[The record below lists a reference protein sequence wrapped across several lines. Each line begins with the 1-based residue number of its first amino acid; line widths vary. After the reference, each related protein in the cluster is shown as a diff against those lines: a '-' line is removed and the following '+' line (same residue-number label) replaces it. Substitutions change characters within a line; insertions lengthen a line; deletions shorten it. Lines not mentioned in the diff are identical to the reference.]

1 MRRIWAGIICAILIG
16 LFFLFWPR
24 RRGRSDAE
32 RLRPQTEPA
41 PPPYKP
47 PAVQP
52 QPEKKPAVTVSRAA
66 PEPAPPKPLEDR
78 ADDLTLLEGIG
89 PKIAAALNA
98 AGIKTYARLS
108 ALPPQEIERIVK
120 AAGVR
125 MVGHAE
131 SWPRQARLA
140 ADGKLDELKAYQQTL
155 RASRRLS
162 GKT

>member
-1 MRRIWAGIICAILIG
+1 MRRIWAGIICAILVG

-24 RRGRSDAE
+24 RRGRRDAE
-32 RLRPQTEPA
+32 PLLSHAQPA
-41 PPPYKP
+41 PLPYKP
-47 PAVQP
+47 PAVQ
-52 QPEKKPAVTVSRAA
+52 PAVTVSRAA
-66 PEPAPPKPLEDR
+66 PEPVPPKKPDDR

-98 AGIKTYARLS
+98 AGIKTYARLA
-108 ALPPQEIERIVK
+108 ALPPEEIERIVK

-155 RASRRLS
+155 RASRKSS
-162 GKT
+162 GKA